1 MSENIKTI
9 MNELGE
15 NEFLLP
21 VGLKDKDGVVHR
33 TITLTPMTGETEE
46 AIADPKVRDNGGKI
60 ITALLES
67 VTEKIG
73 TLPRVTKDTI
83 RDLTTIDRDFLLI
96 KNRQVSLGDNISY
109 IDNCPHCRAKNEI
122 HVNLA
127 NIEPKYLENEE
138 DRELTFDLPIGY
150 KDANGTV
157 HKEIT
162 ITLPTGRVQ
171 ERVAQMV
178 RANPAQATTAML
190 QLITL
195 KLGTLEFINPDVF
208 KKMTKKDRD
217 FISNKLSEL
226 EVGVKFDTE
235 VMCSECGSDFTT
247 SIPLQSLLGE

>member
-15 NEFLLP
+15 NEFVLP
-21 VGLKDKDGVVHR
+21 VGYKDRDGVIHK

-67 VTEKIG
+67 ITEGIG
-73 TLPRVTKDTI
+73 TVPRVTKEVI
-83 RDLTTIDRDFLLI
+83 RDLTTIDRDFILI
-96 KNRQVSLGDNISY
+96 KNRQVSLGDNVEY

-127 NIEPKYLENEE
+127 NIETKYLDNEE
-138 DRELTFDLPIGY
+138 DREITFELPVGY
-150 KDANGTV
+150 LDASGNV
-157 HKEIT
+157 HKEVT

-171 ERVAQMV
+171 ERVAQIV

-195 KLGTLEFINPDVF
+195 KLGTLDFINPDVF

-217 FISNKLSEL
+217 FISSKLSGL

>member
-15 NEFLLP
+15 NEFVLP

-60 ITALLES
+60 ITALLGS
-67 VTEKIG
+67 VIEKIG

-217 FISNKLSEL
+217 FISSKLSEL

-235 VMCSECGSDFTT
+235 VMCSECGSEFVT

>member
-15 NEFLLP
+15 NEFVLP

-217 FISNKLSEL
+217 FISSKLSEL

-235 VMCSECGSDFTT
+235 VMCSECGSEFTT

>member
-15 NEFLLP
+15 NEFVLP

-217 FISNKLSEL
+217 FISSKLSEL

>member
-15 NEFLLP
+15 NEFVLP
-21 VGLKDKDGVVHR
+21 VGLKDKDEVVHR
-33 TITLTPMTGETEE
+33 TVTLRPMTGETEE

-67 VTEKIG
+67 VIEKIG

-217 FISNKLSEL
+217 FISSKLSEL

-235 VMCSECGSDFTT
+235 VMCSECGSEFVT

>member
-9 MNELGE
+9 MEGLGE
-15 NEFLLP
+15 NEFVLP
-21 VGLKDKDGVVHR
+21 VGYKDGDGVIHR

-67 VTEKIG
+67 VTEGIG
-73 TLPRVTKDTI
+73 TVPRVTKEVI
-83 RDLTTIDRDFLLI
+83 RDLTTIDRDFILI
-96 KNRQVSLGDNISY
+96 KNRQVSLGDNIEY

-127 NIEPKYLENEE
+127 NIEPKYLDNEE
-138 DRELTFDLPIGY
+138 DREITFELPVGY
-150 KDANGTV
+150 LDASGNV
-157 HKEIT
+157 HKEVT

-171 ERVAQMV
+171 ERVAQIV

-195 KLGTLEFINPDVF
+195 KLGTLDFINPDVF

-217 FISNKLSEL
+217 FISSKLSGL

>member
-9 MNELGE
+9 MDGLGE
-15 NEFLLP
+15 NEFILP
-21 VGLKDKDGVVHR
+21 VGYKDEDGVVHR
-33 TITLTPMTGETEE
+33 TVTLRPMTGETEE
-46 AIADPKVRDNGGKI
+46 AIADPKIRDNGGKI

-67 VTEKIG
+67 VIEKIG

-109 IDNCPHCRAKNEI
+109 TDICPHCRAKNEI

-150 KDANGTV
+150 TDASGTV

-178 RANPAQATTAML
+178 RANPAQATTIML

-235 VMCSECGSDFTT
+235 VICSECGSEFVT

>member
-9 MNELGE
+9 MDGLGE
-15 NEFLLP
+15 NEFMLP
-21 VGLKDKDGVVHR
+21 VGFKDKDGVVHR
-33 TITLTPMTGETEE
+33 TVTLTPMTGETEE

-60 ITALLES
+60 ITSLLES
-67 VTEKIG
+67 VTEKVG

-96 KNRQVSLGDNISY
+96 KNRQVSLGDNINY
-109 IDNCPHCRAKNEI
+109 IDNCNHCRAKNEI

-138 DRELTFDLPIGY
+138 DRELTFDLPNGY
-150 KDANGTV
+150 KDASGTV

-226 EVGVKFDTE
+226 EVGIKFDTE
-235 VMCSECGSDFTT
+235 VMCSECGSEFVTA
-247 SIPLQSLLGE
+247 IPLQSLLGE

>member
-9 MNELGE
+9 MEGLGE
-15 NEFLLP
+15 NEFILP
-21 VGLKDKDGVVHR
+21 VGYKDEDGVVHR
-33 TITLTPMTGETEE
+33 TVTLKPMTGETEE
-46 AIADPKVRDNGGKI
+46 AIADPKIRDNGGKI

-67 VTEKIG
+67 VIEKIG
-73 TLPRVTKDTI
+73 TLPRVTKDII

-109 IDNCPHCRAKNEI
+109 TDICPDCRAKNEI
-122 HVNLA
+122 HVNLS

-150 KDANGTV
+150 TDASGTV

-178 RANPAQATTAML
+178 RANPAQATTIML

-235 VMCSECGSDFTT
+235 VMCSECGSEFVT

>member
-1 MSENIKTI
+1 MSENIKT
-9 MNELGE
+9 MMEGLGE
-15 NEFLLP
+15 NEFILP
-21 VGLKDKDGVVHR
+21 VGYKDSDGVVHR
-33 TITLTPMTGETEE
+33 TVTLIPMTGETEE

-60 ITALLES
+60 ITSLLES
-67 VTEKIG
+67 VVEKVG
-73 TLPRVTKDTI
+73 TLPRVTKDII

-122 HVNLA
+122 NVNLA
-127 NIEPKYLENEE
+127 NIEPKYLEDEE

-150 KDANGTV
+150 RDASGTV

-178 RANPAQATTAML
+178 RANPAQATTVML

-235 VMCSECGSDFTT
+235 VICSECGSEFVTA
-247 SIPLQSLLGE
+247 IPLQSLLGE

>member
-171 ERVAQMV
+171 ERVAQRV

>member
-217 FISNKLSEL
+217 FISSKLSEL

>member
-1 MSENIKTI
+1 MSKNIKTI
-9 MNELGE
+9 MNGLGE
-15 NEFLLP
+15 NEFVLP
-21 VGLKDKDGVVHR
+21 VGYKDKDGVVHR
-33 TITLTPMTGETEE
+33 TVTLIPMTGETEE

-60 ITALLES
+60 ITSLLES
-67 VTEKIG
+67 VVEKIG
-73 TLPRVTKDTI
+73 TLPRVNKEVI

-122 HVNLA
+122 NVNLA
-127 NIEPKYLENEE
+127 NIEPKYLEDEE
-138 DRELTFDLPIGY
+138 GRELTFDLPIGY
-150 KDANGTV
+150 KDASGTV

-178 RANPAQATTAML
+178 RANPAQATTVML

-235 VMCSECGSDFTT
+235 VICSECGSEFVTA
-247 SIPLQSLLGE
+247 IPLQSLLGE

>member
-9 MNELGE
+9 MDGLGE

-33 TITLTPMTGETEE
+33 TVTLTPMTGETEE

-60 ITALLES
+60 ITSLLES
-67 VTEKIG
+67 VTEKVG

-109 IDNCPHCRAKNEI
+109 IDNCPHCRARNEI

-226 EVGVKFDTE
+226 EVGIKFDTE
-235 VMCSECGSDFTT
+235 VMCSECGSEFVTA
-247 SIPLQSLLGE
+247 IPLQSLLGE